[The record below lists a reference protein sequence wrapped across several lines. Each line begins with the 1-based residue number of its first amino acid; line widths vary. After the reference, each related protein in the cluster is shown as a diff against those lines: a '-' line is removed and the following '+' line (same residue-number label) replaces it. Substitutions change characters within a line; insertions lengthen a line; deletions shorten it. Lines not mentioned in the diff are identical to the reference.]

1 MAPDAVLEI
10 RNLAVEFP
18 AADGGWRPVLR
29 GVSLAV
35 EASERVAL
43 VGESGS
49 GKSVL
54 ALAAL
59 GLVAAPGRI
68 TGGRVRVAGVDLAA
82 ATPDQ
87 LRRVR
92 GRSIGLV
99 FQEPA
104 GAFNPVYT
112 IGFQI
117 TEAVRAHRSV
127 GRAESRAVARTLLA
141 ATAIADPAGV
151 ADAYPHQ
158 LSGGQLQRAMIAL
171 ALAGDPSLLIADEPT
186 TALDLETQ
194 ARILTL
200 LRRLSDGG
208 RALLLISHDLA
219 VVAGL
224 VDRVVVLFAGEVVET
239 APTAALFSAPLHPY
253 TRWLLAAAGRV
264 AAGQTPA
271 AIDSGAP
278 PVAGCRFAP
287 RCVSAQPTCWLRPP
301 PLESIGPQRALR
313 CPVVAAAAGS
323 AAAPAGG
330 NGNG

>member
-10 RNLAVEFP
+10 HDLAVEFP

-29 GVSLAV
+29 GVSLAIG
-35 EASERVAL
+35 AGERVAL

-49 GKSVL
+49 GKSVV

-68 TGGRVRVAGVDLAA
+68 TAGRVRVAGLDLAT

-87 LRRVR
+87 LRRIR
-92 GRSIGLV
+92 GGIIGLV

-117 TEAVRAHRSV
+117 AEAVRAHHRV
-127 GRAESRAVARTLLA
+127 SRTEAR
-141 ATAIADPAGV
+141 AIARRLLETTALAGS
-151 ADAYPHQ
+151 AGAWLSYPHQ
-158 LSGGQLQRAMIAL
+158 LSGGQVQRAMIAL
-171 ALAGDPSLLIADEPT
+171 ALAGEPALLIADEPT

-194 ARILTL
+194 ARILEL
-200 LRRLSDGG
+200 LRRLSAEG

-224 VDRVVVLFAGEVVET
+224 VDRVVVLFAGEVVEV
-239 APTAALFSAPLHPY
+239 APAAALFARPLHPY
-253 TRWLLAAAGRV
+253 SRWLLEVARDVGGGRPPAG
-264 AAGQTPA
+264 AG
-271 AIDSGAP
+271 SGAP
-278 PVAGCRFAP
+278 PTAGCRFAH
-287 RCVSAQPTCWLRPP
+287 RCAMVQTTCHDRQP
-301 PLESIGPQRALR
+301 PLEPIGAERVVR
-313 CPVVAAAAGS
+313 CPVVGDAER
-323 AAAPAGG
+323 AAPFLGDHG
-330 NGNG
+330 DG

>member
-1 MAPDAVLEI
+1 MLEI
-10 RNLAVEFP
+10 HDLAVEFP
-18 AADGGWRPVLR
+18 AADGGWRPALR

-49 GKSVL
+49 GKSVV

-68 TGGRVRVAGVDLAA
+68 TGGRVRVAGVDLAV

-87 LRRVR
+87 LRQVR

-117 TEAVRAHRSV
+117 AEAVRSHRAV
-127 GRAESRAVARTLLA
+127 GRAEAQAIARSLLA
-141 ATAIADPAGV
+141 TASLDEQSGIGQ
-151 ADAYPHQ
+151 AYPHQ

-171 ALAGDPSLLIADEPT
+171 ALAGDPGLLIADEPT

-264 AAGQTPA
+264 AAGDAPA
-271 AIDSGAP
+271 AHASGAP

-287 RCVSAQPTCWLRPP
+287 RCSWAQPDCWLRPP
-301 PLESIGPQRALR
+301 PLEAIGPQRALR
-313 CPVVAAAAGS
+313 CPVVAAATAS
-323 AAAPAGG
+323 TAAAPPLGG

>member
-1 MAPDAVLEI
+1 MAPDPALEI
-10 RNLAVEFP
+10 HDLVVEFP
-18 AADGGWRPVLR
+18 APDGGWRPVLR

-35 EASERVAL
+35 GASERVAL

-49 GKSVL
+49 GKSVV

-68 TGGRVRVAGVDLAA
+68 TTGRVRVAGLDLAT
-82 ATPDQ
+82 ATPEQ

-92 GRSIGLV
+92 GRSLGLV

-104 GAFNPVYT
+104 GAFNPVFT

-117 TEAVRAHRSV
+117 AEAVRAHRAVS
-127 GRAESRAVARTLLA
+127 RAEARAIARTLF
-141 ATAIADPAGV
+141 ATAALDEPASIGE
-151 ADAYPHQ
+151 AYPHQ

-194 ARILTL
+194 ARIMAL
-200 LRRLSDGG
+200 LRRLADGG

-239 APTAALFSAPLHPY
+239 APTEVLFSSPLHPY

-264 AAGQTPA
+264 VAGDSPA

-287 RCVSAQPTCWLRPP
+287 RCVSAQPDCWLRPP
-301 PLESIGPQRALR
+301 PLEAIAPQRALR
-313 CPVVAAAAGS
+313 CPVVAAATAS
-323 AAAPAGG
+323 AAAPSGG

>member
-10 RNLAVEFP
+10 RDLAVEFP
-18 AADGGWRPVLR
+18 AADGGWRPALR
-29 GVSLAV
+29 GVSLTV
-35 EASERVAL
+35 GASERVAL

-49 GKSVL
+49 GKSVV

-59 GLVAAPGRI
+59 GLVADPGRV
-68 TGGRVRVAGVDLAA
+68 TAGRVRVTGLDLAT

-92 GRSIGLV
+92 GRAVGLV

-104 GAFNPVYT
+104 GAFNPVFT

-117 TEAVRAHRSV
+117 AEVVRAHRAV
-127 GRAESRAVARTLLA
+127 GRAEARAIARSLLA
-141 ATAIADPAGV
+141 TAALDATAGIGE
-151 ADAYPHQ
+151 AYPHQ

-194 ARILTL
+194 ARILAL
-200 LRRLSDGG
+200 LRRLADGG

-239 APTAALFSAPLHPY
+239 APTEDLFSAPLHPY
-253 TRWLLAAAGRV
+253 TRWLLAAAGHV
-264 AAGQTPA
+264 AAGEPPA
-271 AIDSGAP
+271 AIGSGEL

-287 RCVSAQPTCWLRPP
+287 RCTWAQPDCWLRPP
-301 PLESIGPQRALR
+301 LLETIAPQRALR
-313 CPVVAAAAGS
+313 CPVVAAATGS
-323 AAAPAGG
+323 AAPPPGGDG
-330 NGNG
+330 NG